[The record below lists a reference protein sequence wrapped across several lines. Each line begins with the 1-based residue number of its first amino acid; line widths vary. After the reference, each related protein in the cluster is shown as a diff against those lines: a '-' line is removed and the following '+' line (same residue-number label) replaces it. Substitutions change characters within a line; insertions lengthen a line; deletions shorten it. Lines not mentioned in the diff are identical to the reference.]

1 MVSWVVFAAITL
13 VTWGLYDF
21 LFKVAEDHIN
31 TFLAVL
37 IISGVQA
44 VVVSPFLYNA
54 YASGS
59 LAVSNKGVLLSGI
72 MGLLV
77 ATGTVTFFYAFKRGA
92 PTSLATPAVLIGSFL
107 IVAVLGISYLG
118 EPFTMK
124 KGVGLVLGAFSILLL
139 TNAI

>member
-1 MVSWVVFAAITL
+1 MANWVVFAAITL

-31 TFLAVL
+31 TFLAVM

-44 VVVSPFLYNA
+44 IVVSPFLYNA

-59 LAVSNKGVLLSGI
+59 ISASSRGVLLSGI

-77 ATGTVTFFYAFKRGA
+77 ATGTVTFFYAFEKGA

-107 IVAVLGISYLG
+107 IVAVLGILYLG
-118 EPFTMK
+118 EPFTIK
-124 KGVGLVLGAFSILLL
+124 KGAGLILGAISILLL
-139 TNAI
+139 TNTI